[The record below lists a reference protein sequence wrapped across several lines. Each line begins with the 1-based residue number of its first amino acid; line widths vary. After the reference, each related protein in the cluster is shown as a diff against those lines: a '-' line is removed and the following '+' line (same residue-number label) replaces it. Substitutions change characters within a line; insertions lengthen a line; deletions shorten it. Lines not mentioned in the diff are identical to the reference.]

1 MKNMYEYRKSKEDEK
16 TRYDDQEKKLK
27 VKLSPKASKE
37 KKAKKQTKDQSMFIL
52 SLDPYEKPLKWWENE
67 HVKYAINYKPVKSRV
82 QELMG
87 SNIIHLT
94 DREYMKIFTDNIRK
108 SYRDAQLSRIE
119 KKKEWVKSMF
129 GSFILKD
136 NI

>member
-1 MKNMYEYRKSKEDEK
+1 MYEYRKSKEDEK
-16 TRYDDQEKKLK
+16 TRYDDQAKKLK

-37 KKAKKQTKDQSMFIL
+37 KKAKKKNKQDQSMFIL

-67 HVKYAINYKPVKSRV
+67 HVKYAINYKPVKLRV

-108 SYRDAQLSRIE
+108 SYRDAQISRIE
-119 KKKEWVKSMF
+119 QKKEWVKSMF

>member
-1 MKNMYEYRKSKEDEK
+1 MYEYRKSKEDEK
-16 TRYDDQEKKLK
+16 TRYDDQAKKLK
-27 VKLSPKASKE
+27 VKPSPKASKE
-37 KKAKKQTKDQSMFIL
+37 KKAKKKTKEDQSMFIL

-108 SYRDAQLSRIE
+108 SYRDAQISRIE